1 MTRRIVLTSL
11 SELDAV
17 RELFEDRGAV
27 PEERALVPVIRGGGT
42 AEREALAE
50 AARRAG
56 EELDRLIAGDDERRA
71 EAGRA
76 LGRLREAASEVER
89 LRRTAHEMGEA
100 AERAASLAESALE
113 RSAGLRAQRV
123 AGTAGRLRTQAE
135 AHAAALEREARA
147 LSGREDVA
155 RLLAEERREEQA
167 VEMREELALAGR
179 HLDGGRNDEARR
191 LLSSLEGRIG
201 GEPELGEAFERLRR
215 RERGRRSPRGGG
227 GAGRGAP
234 AAPAR
239 AGAGHRPHRGGRAS
253 GPARGRGSA
262 PLRLLAH
269 GLRAARAA
277 RRHPLP
283 RRLRARRRADPH
295 GGRALG
301 GRLGARPQ
309 ALGARPHVPAA
320 GAARS
325 APARLT
331 PTDDPNERGEG
342 PPPGRSLPLSAVARR
357 AAPAGVPRAQSDGK
371 EREMRMRRGGRR
383 RGAPRADRR
392 QGRRGR
398 PGPAGEQREPA
409 HQAAPAQAVPR
420 EPAGPAPRPSGPP
433 RGG

>member
-191 LLSSLEGRIG
+191 LLADLEGRIG

-215 RERGRRSPRGGG
+215 RERAAALRAAEEALGEARRLHR
-227 GAGRGAP
+227 RE
-234 AAPAR
+234 PAR
-239 AGAGHRPHRGGRAS
+239 AIDLIEAVE
-253 GPARGRGSA
+253 
-262 PLRLLAH
+262 LQ
-269 GLRAARAA
+269 GLPEDVV
-277 RRHPLP
+277 RHLYGCW
-283 RRLRARRRADPH
+283 LTAC
-295 GGRALG
+295 
-301 GRLGARPQ
+301 GRLGLLAAIHYRAGFARGAVLIPTEDGRWEVVS
-309 ALGARPHVPAA
+309 ALGLRRWERGRTFPPRALRGARPLA
-320 GAARS
+320 
-325 APARLT
+325 
-331 PTDDPNERGEG
+331 
-342 PPPGRSLPLSAVARR
+342 
-357 AAPAGVPRAQSDGK
+357 
-371 EREMRMRRGGRR
+371 
-383 RGAPRADRR
+383 
-392 QGRRGR
+392 
-398 PGPAGEQREPA
+398 
-409 HQAAPAQAVPR
+409 
-420 EPAGPAPRPSGPP
+420 
-433 RGG
+433 